1 MANDYS
7 NKYVDGNGLSHFWSL
22 IKQKFVAKETGKGL
36 STNDFT
42 KAYKDKLDGIDAGAN
57 KYTLPTASSS
67 TKGGVKIGS
76 GLSMS
81 GEVLSAP
88 VMTGASASA
97 AGAAG
102 LVPAPAKGDTSKLLM
117 SNGAWGSM
125 AFEWEGASEELL
137 DDDNSD
143 PNARVFM
150 SNIWAQITLDAI
162 NLEVLGTDPFP
173 TASLKQT
180 GLLGRN
186 DIEHLRGIC
195 YAECSTAAATETKSI
210 SVPGYFQK
218 TGAMIAVKFT
228 QTNTA
233 AVANLK
239 LKVTS
244 TAFPNEGAA
253 GDFHGVYDAA
263 PIKYRNGNLPSA
275 GTLAANRIY
284 MFIYDGSAY
293 QLLGDLDTNTT
304 YSAATQSANGLMSSG
319 DKKKLDAFGAAS
331 TYALKSDI
339 SSMYKHK
346 GTKATKADLPTS
358 GNTAGDVWNVTAE
371 KGMNYVWTGS
381 EWDAIGEVFTIDAIT
396 NTEID
401 TIVAS

>member
-22 IKQKFVAKETGKGL
+22 IKQRFVAKETGKGL
-36 STNDFT
+36 SSNDFT
-42 KAYKDKLDGIDAGAN
+42 DAEKTKLAGIATGAN

-117 SNGAWGSM
+117 SNGSWGSL
-125 AFEWEGASEELL
+125 AFEWAGATEEPL
-137 DDDNSD
+137 DDSD
-143 PNARVFM
+143 PNDRAFV
-150 SNIWAQITLDAI
+150 SNIWAQMTLGVID
-162 NLEVLGTDPFP
+162 LDTDPFP
-173 TASLKQT
+173 TASLKKT

-195 YAECSTAAATETKSI
+195 YAECGTAAATETKAI

-244 TAFPNEGAA
+244 TAFPYEDADY
-253 GDFHGVYDAA
+253 DFHGVYDAA

-304 YSAATQSANGLMSSG
+304 YNDASQSTHGLMSVD

-331 TYALKSDI
+331 TYALKTDI

-358 GNTAGDVWNVTAE
+358 GNTTGDVWNVTAE

-381 EWDAIGEVFTIDAIT
+381 EWDAIGEVFTIDTIT

>member
-36 STNDFT
+36 SSNDFT
-42 KAYKDKLDGIDAGAN
+42 DAEKTKLAGIATGAN

-117 SNGAWGSM
+117 SNGTWGGL
-125 AFEWEGASEELL
+125 AFEWAGATEEPLG
-137 DDDNSD
+137 DSD
-143 PNARVFM
+143 PNDRAFM
-150 SNIWAQITLDAI
+150 SNIWAQMTLGVID
-162 NLEVLGTDPFP
+162 LDTDPFP

-195 YAECSTAAATETKSI
+195 YAECSTAAATETKAI
-210 SVPGYFQK
+210 SAPGYFQK

-244 TAFPNEGAA
+244 TAFPDEGATY
-253 GDFHGVYDAA
+253 DFHGTYDAA

-304 YSAATQSANGLMSSG
+304 YSAATQSANGLMSSA

-358 GNTAGDVWNVTAE
+358 GNTTGDVWNVTAE

-381 EWDAIGEVFTIDAIT
+381 EWDAIGEVFTIDSIT